1 MPTPFPGMDPYLEHP
16 ELWPSVH
23 FGLISAIWMDLAPRL
38 SPRYV
43 VSVEERTY
51 IAAINPE
58 SFVGRA
64 DVVVAGDRRPVP
76 APAGGNGGV
85 MVREPLAVYVP
96 APDVVTERYLEV
108 RSVQH
113 GHVVTVIEVLSPS
126 NKRPGS
132 EGYREYQAKREAV
145 LSTRT
150 SLVEIDL
157 LRGGQ
162 RPPIHGDVPD
172 SDYRIL
178 VVRGWERPKA
188 LLYPFNLQDPIPAI
202 PIPLE
207 RGDQEPL
214 LDLNTLLHR
223 LYDQAVYNLRIDYR
237 QPPVPPLDEDDATWA
252 AELVREKMET
262 RETTE
267 GK

>member
-1 MPTPFPGMDPYLEHP
+1 MDPYLEHP
-16 ELWPSVH
+16 ELWPDVH
-23 FGLISAIWMDLAPRL
+23 LGMIAAIRAELAPRL
-38 SPRYV
+38 SPRYT

-51 IAAINPE
+51 IAASSPD
-58 SFVGRA
+58 SFIGRA
-64 DVVVAGDRRPVP
+64 DVLVASNRGPAAVRP
-76 APAGGNGGV
+76 GSNGGV
-85 MVREPLAVYVP
+85 MVREPVAIYVP

-108 RSVQH
+108 RNVQY
-113 GHVVTVIEVLSPS
+113 GYVVTVIELLSPS

-132 EGYREYQAKREAV
+132 EGFREYQTKRETL

-157 LRGGQ
+157 LRAGQ
-162 RPPIHGDVPD
+162 RPAIHGEAPE
-172 SDYRIL
+172 SDYRIV

-188 LLYPFNLQDPIPAI
+188 LLYPFDVQDPIPAI

-207 RGDQEPL
+207 RSDEEPL

-237 QPPVPPLDEDDATWA
+237 QPATPPLDEADTAWA
-252 AELVREKMET
+252 AEL
-262 RETTE
+262 TE
-267 GK
+267 VDK